1 VDKWQ
6 ACSILL
12 FYGMG
17 QTGADKLKFAGVD
30 KLKFAGVDKLKFV
43 LQGFAGLCEEGQR
56 PRD

>member
-1 VDKWQ
+1 
-6 ACSILL
+6 
-12 FYGMG
+12 MG
-17 QTGADKLKFAGVD
+17 QTGADKLKFAGVDKLKFAGVD